1 MKKIDLKL
9 GKVLKIV
16 TIVLLIGIGTVSL
29 VQVGNAH
36 DRAKSSIS
44 CKGDSDTII
53 IVQERS
59 RGREFIDI
67 LKKVMFSINWIPS
80 ASIDFLVANST
91 ELKSL
96 LVNRYQRN
104 VFYVYSFSTV
114 P

>member
-16 TIVLLIGIGTVSL
+16 SIVLLTSISTVSW
-29 VQVGNAH
+29 VQVGNTH
-36 DRAKSSIS
+36 ERAKSSIT
-44 CKGDSDTII
+44 CDGDSDTII
-53 IVQERS
+53 MAQERS
-59 RGREFIDI
+59 RGRVFVDI
-67 LKKVMFSINWIPS
+67 LKKVMFTINWIPS
-80 ASIDFLVANST
+80 ACIDFLVVNST